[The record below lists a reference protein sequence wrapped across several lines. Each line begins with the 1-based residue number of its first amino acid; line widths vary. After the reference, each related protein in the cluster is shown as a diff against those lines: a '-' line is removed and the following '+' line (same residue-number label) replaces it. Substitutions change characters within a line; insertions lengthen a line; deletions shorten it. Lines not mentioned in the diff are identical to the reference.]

1 MSTSSQ
7 RNVLPDHENVRR
19 ARSRQL
25 KMLALPVC
33 LIAAVLLL
41 APAAQAKEVL
51 YSKTLIAAETMLP
64 QCADLPAGSCAY
76 PLFIGAH
83 SPRMKGRPEKGL
95 PPALSNLPG
104 ARFNTAFSFSQTDP
118 DLCQLEILAGDLSR
132 AAIWV
137 AQQTTGTAWLQ
148 RVEGAA
154 KACQVHYSPSIR
166 MGANQDLIW
175 LRDDLGVTIVGWR
188 WCSTT
193 AGEVKSCTL
202 HLTPR
207 RRGCG
212 VKEGLEITVAGL
224 LPRASEVLLDDLAAS
239 VTRLAAK
246 LRIPVALEHCLTDGQ
261 FVDVA
266 GFVPDH

>member
-1 MSTSSQ
+1 MSRSSQ
-7 RNVLPDHENVRR
+7 GDALTGHQSVRR
-19 ARSRQL
+19 ARSRWVQI
-25 KMLALPVC
+25 LALPVF
-33 LIAAVLLL
+33 LIAAVLL
-41 APAAQAKEVL
+41 PSSAAQAKKVL
-51 YSKTLIAAETMLP
+51 YSKILIPAETILP

-83 SPRMKGRPEKGL
+83 SPQMKGIRGMGL
-95 PPALSNLPG
+95 PSALSNLPG
-104 ARFNTAFSFSQTDP
+104 ARLNTAFSFSLSDP
-118 DLCQLEILAGDLSR
+118 DLCQLETLAGDLSQ
-132 AAIWV
+132 AADWV
-137 AQQTTGTAWLQ
+137 GQQATGTAWLQ

-166 MGANQDLIW
+166 MGANLDLIW

-188 WCSTT
+188 WCSTI
-193 AGEVKSCTL
+193 AGEVKNCML

-207 RRGCG
+207 RRSCG

-224 LPRASEVLLDDLAAS
+224 LPRASEVLLGDLAAS
-239 VTRLAAK
+239 VTRLAAN

-266 GFVPDH
+266 GFVPDD

>member
-188 WCSTT
+188 WCVTT

-224 LPRASEVLLDDLAAS
+224 LPRASEVLLDDLAAKGGHS
-239 VTRLAAK
+239 WRAPTS
-246 LRIPVALEHCLTDGQ
+246 DG
-261 FVDVA
+261 
-266 GFVPDH
+266 PKTSW

>member
-1 MSTSSQ
+1 MSRSSQ
-7 RNVLPDHENVRR
+7 GGALPGHQSDRR
-19 ARSRQL
+19 ARFRQL
-25 KMLALPVC
+25 RKLVIPVYS
-33 LIAAVLLL
+33 IAAVLLL
-41 APAAQAKEVL
+41 APAAQAKKVL
-51 YSKTLIAAETMLP
+51 YSKILIPAETILP

-83 SPRMKGRPEKGL
+83 SPRMKGRPEEGL

-118 DLCQLEILAGDLSR
+118 DLCQLETFASDLSR
-132 AAIWV
+132 AADWV
-137 AQQTTGTAWLQ
+137 GQQATGTAWLQ

-175 LRDDLGVTIVGWR
+175 LKDDLGVTIVGWR
-188 WCSTT
+188 WCSTI
-193 AGEVKSCTL
+193 AGEVKGCEL

-212 VKEGLEITVAGL
+212 VKEGLEITMAGL
-224 LPRASEVLLDDLAAS
+224 LPRASEVLLGDLAAS
-239 VTRLAAK
+239 VTRLAAN

-261 FVDVA
+261 FVDVE

>member
-1 MSTSSQ
+1 MSRSSQ
-7 RNVLPDHENVRR
+7 RNILPGHQSDRR
-19 ARSRQL
+19 TRLRRL
-25 KMLALPVC
+25 RILAIPVYS
-33 LIAAVLLL
+33 IAAVLLL
-41 APAAQAKEVL
+41 SSAAQAKKVL
-51 YSKTLIAAETMLP
+51 YSKILIAAETVLP

-83 SPRMKGRPEKGL
+83 SPRMKGRPEEGL

-118 DLCQLEILAGDLSR
+118 DLCQLETLASDLSR
-132 AAIWV
+132 AADWV
-137 AQQTTGTAWLQ
+137 GQQATGTAWLQ

-166 MGANQDLIW
+166 AGANQDLIW

-212 VKEGLEITVAGL
+212 VKEGLEITMAGL
-224 LPRASEVLLDDLAAS
+224 VPRASEVLLDDLAAS
-239 VTRLAAK
+239 VTRLEAK

-261 FVDVA
+261 FVDVV
-266 GFVPDH
+266 GFVPDD